1 VLQKIVAFAVRA
13 PYMVFMATLVLV
25 GIGVAAYAHLDVEAY
40 PNPVPPLVEVLAQP
54 PGWSAEE
61 TERYVTV
68 PLEMSLAGM
77 PNLEHVRSQSV
88 FGLSDVKCYFAWGTS
103 YEGARQEVLNR
114 LHLANLPDG
123 VSPDISPWNA
133 IGEVFRYTLVG
144 DGYELRDLKT
154 AEDWVLERQ
163 FKTVPGI
170 IDVVS
175 FGGFTK
181 QYHVNVDPYRLRGQ
195 GVQLP
200 QVEAAIAAAN
210 VNVGGQ
216 RLQLGEQSLDIRALG
231 LINEV
236 RDIDDIVVASRGGTP
251 IRVRDVGQAS
261 IGSAVRLGIVGKDDD
276 DDVVQGTV
284 LMRYGGRTGP
294 TLTQLHKKLHDIDEQ
309 RLLPPGVQIK
319 PYYDRERLVEVTTHT
334 VNENLLVGM
343 VLVTAIL
350 LVFLG
355 NGRAA
360 VITAM
365 NIPLALLIAF
375 CGMVVT
381 GTPANLISLGAVDF
395 GIVVDSS
402 VIMME
407 NIFRHLGHGGKGSTA
422 TRVLA
427 SVKEVAGPM
436 LFSTSVIA
444 VAFLPLFTISGVAG
458 VIFSPLASTYAF
470 SIGGAFVLAL
480 TLTPALASKVMPA
493 EAEEREGRVMTFV
506 QALYARPVRFAAR
519 KPLMTMGAAVAV
531 MVLGLAAYPFLGGEF
546 MPKLEEGNFWIRA
559 TLPTGISLDKSREMA
574 DGMRRVLRGCTED
587 KTIPCDGAHQK
598 VPEITTVISQTG
610 RPDDGTDIASFSNI
624 ELLAPLEPKEKWRRG
639 VTKASLTADLQQ
651 ALQGAFPGVNFNF
664 SQAISDNVEE
674 ALSGVKGENSIKV
687 TGPDIRANESTADKI
702 YGILRAVPGVEDL
715 GLLRSLGQPAVKIV
729 VDRQACSRY
738 GINTGDVEAIIEAAI
753 GGKTITHVYEGE
765 RQFDLVVRFL
775 EPYRNSIRA
784 LNEVPIPSSDGSQ
797 QVPLGQLA
805 SISTEDGA
813 SLIYREDGQRYTP
826 IKFSV
831 RGRDLKSTILDAQAR
846 IKKAIKLPYDMRLQ
860 WAGQLSQMNDAI
872 ARLLWTVPITLLL
885 IGILVFAAVRNWID
899 ALVVFLSIPLAC
911 AGGVIALAATRT
923 TFSIS
928 AAMGFIS
935 IFGIAIQD
943 AILVV
948 SYFQAL
954 RRNGRPLA
962 EAAHEA
968 AEKRFRPS
976 LMTTLVATLGLL
988 PAALSTGIGSET
1000 QKPLAIVVI
1009 GGSLIVALTS
1019 RITKPAMLVV
1029 LHAQFGI
1036 DAGVDED
1043 QAAEREAQRSSVTPM
1058 PQG

>member
-1 VLQKIVAFAVRA
+1 
-13 PYMVFMATLVLV
+13 MVFMFTLMLV
-25 GIGVAAYAHLDVEAY
+25 GAGVAAYAHLDIEAY
-40 PNPVPPLVEVLAQP
+40 PNPVPPLVEVIAQP

-88 FGLSDVKCYFAWGTS
+88 FGLSDVKCYFSWGTS
-103 YEGARQEVLNR
+103 YEAARQEVLNR
-114 LHLANLPDG
+114 LHIANLPDG
-123 VSPDISPWNA
+123 VSSDISPWNA
-133 IGEVFRYTLVG
+133 IGEVFRYTLIG
-144 DGYELRDLKT
+144 DGYDLRDLKT
-154 AEDWVLERQ
+154 SEDWVLERQ
-163 FKTVPGI
+163 FKTVPGV

-195 GVQLP
+195 GIQLP

-216 RLQLGEQSLDIRALG
+216 RLRLGEQSLDIRALG
-231 LINEV
+231 LINDV
-236 RDIDDIVVASRGGTP
+236 RDIDDIVLASRNGTP
-251 IRVRDVGQAS
+251 IRVRDIGQAT

-276 DDVVQGTV
+276 NDVVQGTV

-294 TLTQLHKKLHDIDEQ
+294 TLQHLHKKLNEIDEQ

-319 PYYDRERLVEVTTHT
+319 PYYDRAQLVEVTTRT
-334 VNENLLVGM
+334 VKENLLVGM

-350 LVFLG
+350 LLFLG
-355 NGRAA
+355 NWRAA
-360 VITAM
+360 IITAV

-375 CGMVVT
+375 CGMVMT

-402 VIMME
+402 VIMVE
-407 NIFRHLGHGGKGSTA
+407 NIFRHLGAHGKGSTG

-427 SVKEVAGPM
+427 SVKEVAAPM
-436 LFSTSVIA
+436 LFSTAVIA

-480 TLTPALASKVMPA
+480 TLTPALASKILPA
-493 EAEEREGRVMTFV
+493 ETEEREGRVMRV
-506 QALYARPVRFAAR
+506 IHSVYSRPVKFAVA
-519 KPLMTMGAAVAV
+519 KPRWTVGAAAGV
-531 MVLGLAAYPFLGGEF
+531 MLLGLAAFSLLGGEF

-559 TLPTGISLDKSREMA
+559 TLPTGVSLEKSRAMA
-574 DGMRRVLRGCTED
+574 DGMRRVLRGCSEEQA
-587 KTIPCDGAHQK
+587 IPCDAAHRK
-598 VPEITTVISQTG
+598 VPEITSVVSQTG
-610 RPDDGTDIASFSNI
+610 RPDDGTDIASFCNI
-624 ELLAPLEPKEKWRRG
+624 ELLAPLEPKDKWRRG
-639 VTKASLTADLQQ
+639 VTKASLTKDLQRS
-651 ALQGAFPGVNFNF
+651 LERAFPGVTFNF

-687 TGPDIRANESTADKI
+687 TGPDIHANETTADKI
-702 YGILRAVPGVEDL
+702 FSILKSVPGVEDL

-753 GGKTITHVYEGE
+753 GGKTVTHVYEGE
-765 RQFDLVVRFL
+765 QQFDLVVRFL
-775 EPYRNSIRA
+775 EPYRSSIRA
-784 LNEVPIPSSDGSQ
+784 LREVSIPNSDGSQ

-805 SISTEDGA
+805 SITTEDGA
-813 SLIYREDGQRYTP
+813 SLVYREDGHRYTP

-831 RGRDLKSTILDAQAR
+831 RGRDLKSTIQDAQER
-846 IKKAIKLPYDMRLQ
+846 IAASVKLPYDMHLQ
-860 WAGQLSQMNDAI
+860 WAGQLSQMSDAM
-872 ARLLWTVPITLLL
+872 ARLFWTVPATLLI
-885 IGILVFAAVRNWID
+885 IGILVFAAVKNWID

-911 AGGVIALAATRT
+911 AGGVIALALTGT
-923 TFSIS
+923 IFSIS

-954 RRNGRPLA
+954 RRNGRPLVA
-962 EAAHEA
+962 AAHEA

-1019 RITKPAMLVV
+1019 RITKPAMLVT
-1029 LHAQFGI
+1029 LHELF
-1036 DAGVDED
+1036 GVDMGVDDD
-1043 QAAEREAQRSSVTPM
+1043 QTALRDSPVPGAAPSLSS
-1058 PQG
+1058 